1 MTIGDIAVDWKTGT
15 LWVGTGEAN
24 SSRSSYAGTG
34 IYRSRNN
41 GKTWE
46 YRGLPESH
54 HIARIVLHPT
64 DTNTLWVAV
73 LGHLYTPNPER
84 GIYKT
89 TDGGTTWEKTL
100 FVDDRTGA
108 VDLIADPS
116 NPNTLYAA
124 TWEKMRKAWNFSGA
138 GKGSA
143 IWKSTDGGIQWT
155 RLSTPESGFPSNE
168 FTGRIGLTAGLKEGK
183 VVLYASVD
191 NQSPREKSE
200 KKRGELKKE
209 ELRVMNTA
217 DFEKLKDAT
226 LTDFLEVNRFPKEYS
241 AQKIKE
247 MVAKGKIAPSTLV
260 DYIEDANSDLFLA
273 EYPGAEVYRS
283 EDNGQTWTKT
293 HEKPLEGINFTY
305 GYYFSNIRC
314 DPSNPDQVYL
324 LGFLLIS
331 SSDGGKTWNN
341 INGDNVHAD
350 HHALWVNPNRSGHL
364 INGNDGGIN
373 LSWDNG
379 HSWFKINNPAVGQFY
394 AINADR
400 ATPYRVYGGAQ
411 DNGVWMGPSD
421 YSPSVSWQQSGHYP
435 YRELLGGDGMQIMID
450 NRDNKTVY
458 TGYQFGNYYR
468 INTETDESAYIT
480 PKHEL
485 GERPLRFNW
494 QTPIHLSLH
503 NQDILYLGAN
513 KLYRSFSQGRKW
525 EPISEDL
532 TNGGKKGNVPFGTLT
547 AIHESPLRFGL
558 LYTGS
563 DDGLVYVSKD
573 GGVTWSNISAG
584 LPQGLWVS
592 RVQASAHEKSR
603 VYLALNGYRNDDFN
617 PYLYQSDDYGQHW
630 TPLGNNLP
638 PEPINVVRE
647 DPVNPN
653 LIYVGTDHGLYLSLD
668 GGHTFGGLGNNLP
681 HTPVHDL
688 AVQPTAGHLIVG
700 THGRSMYQLPVGF
713 LQQLTP
719 EVLSAPVWTSPSHKT
734 TYSGKWGKKE
744 NWRPTQQGKLSIPLY
759 LLQPGDLK
767 WVLKSKSNQTLQSG
781 SLQVKSGVNMLELP
795 LTVANA
801 AVNKYEKWLS
811 EQSKDAKKAS
821 PLKSADDG
829 NFYLQKGV
837 YTLEIETS
845 GFPFTTEI
853 ILD

>member
-1 MTIGDIAVDWKTGT
+1 MHFLLRLTILLLFAGFTPHLAAQTPEPDRLLGFNKRVELAQNGLFANLKPSSIGPSVFSCRVTDVEADPSDPSRFYVAYASGGLWFTESNGSSLSPVFDYEASMTIGDIAVDWKTGT

-400 ATPYRVYGGAQ
+400 ATIIPP
-411 DNGVWMGPSD
+411 PSAG
-421 YSPSVSWQQSGHYP
+421 SS
-435 YRELLGGDGMQIMID
+435 
-450 NRDNKTVY
+450 RD
-458 TGYQFGNYYR
+458 
-468 INTETDESAYIT
+468 IT
-480 PKHEL
+480 PTE
-485 GERPLRFNW
+485 NCW
-494 QTPIHLSLH
+494 V
-503 NQDILYLGAN
+503 A
-513 KLYRSFSQGRKW
+513 
-525 EPISEDL
+525 
-532 TNGGKKGNVPFGTLT
+532 T
-547 AIHESPLRFGL
+547 AC
-558 LYTGS
+558 
-563 DDGLVYVSKD
+563 
-573 GGVTWSNISAG
+573 
-584 LPQGLWVS
+584 
-592 RVQASAHEKSR
+592 KS
-603 VYLALNGYRNDDFN
+603 
-617 PYLYQSDDYGQHW
+617 
-630 TPLGNNLP
+630 
-638 PEPINVVRE
+638 
-647 DPVNPN
+647 
-653 LIYVGTDHGLYLSLD
+653 
-668 GGHTFGGLGNNLP
+668 
-681 HTPVHDL
+681 
-688 AVQPTAGHLIVG
+688 
-700 THGRSMYQLPVGF
+700 
-713 LQQLTP
+713 
-719 EVLSAPVWTSPSHKT
+719 
-734 TYSGKWGKKE
+734 
-744 NWRPTQQGKLSIPLY
+744 
-759 LLQPGDLK
+759 
-767 WVLKSKSNQTLQSG
+767 
-781 SLQVKSGVNMLELP
+781 
-795 LTVANA
+795 
-801 AVNKYEKWLS
+801 
-811 EQSKDAKKAS
+811 
-821 PLKSADDG
+821 
-829 NFYLQKGV
+829 
-837 YTLEIETS
+837 
-845 GFPFTTEI
+845 
-853 ILD
+853 